1 MSFNLIDQP
10 WIPCITAEGEFVEV
24 SLRDLF
30 ARAPELREISC
41 ETPIMSASILPMA
54 LAILH
59 RNFGPADYDEWEALW
74 KAGKFDMARLD
85 EYFAQ
90 WRERF
95 DLFHPERPFYQAI
108 EDRVEPKSLIYLI
121 HSIGNTATLFTHA
134 NDAAGIQLSPAEA
147 ARQLLAAQYFHTAGL
162 GPAINKKRA
171 NFKDSNYARG
181 VIFWA
186 CGSTLFETLML
197 NLTAYPNEQTMAS
210 QDDDKPSWEMEDPF
224 EKREVPRGYLDYL
237 TWTNNRVQLIPQ
249 VADDHIVAREAVM
262 TPALNLGPDVQSP
275 QKRYLQ
281 KKVKGEFTGEYSFL
295 YFNSNKALW
304 RDYESLLKRDGEAV
318 KPPAVIEWLASLT
331 WEGPLDDDFPV
342 RLMATGMLA
351 DQAKPIFYRREIMP
365 LPLKLLRNPDYVS
378 HIEGALA
385 TAEKIET
392 SLRFALD
399 ILADEVLQRGA
410 EGKPDPNDRRNLIK
424 QWNARERYW
433 LDLEQRFWRFIE
445 RLSQDSDQAIEQW
458 RDDLKSVA
466 RDALNHAVNLAGDS
480 PWALKGEINAERY
493 LQYQLND
500 LLDEEE

>member
-1 MSFNLIDQP
+1 MSFNLIDEP

-30 ARAPELREISC
+30 ARAPELLEISC
-41 ETPIMSASILPMA
+41 ETPIMSASILPLA

-85 EYFAQ
+85 GYFAQ

-95 DLFHPERPFYQAI
+95 DLFHPEHPFYQAI
-108 EDRVEPKSLIYLI
+108 EDRVEAKSLIYLI

-134 NDAAGIQLSPAEA
+134 NDAAGIQLTPAEA

-162 GPAINKKRA
+162 GPAINKKRVS
-171 NFKDSNYARG
+171 FKDSNYARG

-197 NLTAYPNEQTMAS
+197 NLTAYPDEQMMAS
-210 QDDDKPSWEMEDPF
+210 HDDDKPSWEMEEPF
-224 EKREVPRGYLDYL
+224 EKREMPRGYLDYL

-249 VADDHIVAREAVM
+249 TADDHIITREAVM
-262 TPALNLGPDVQSP
+262 VPALNLGPDVQSP
-275 QKRYLQ
+275 QKRYIQ
-281 KKVKGEFTGEYSFL
+281 KKEKGEFTGEYSFL
-295 YFNSNKALW
+295 YFNSNRALW
-304 RDYESLLKRDGEAV
+304 RDYDSLLERDSKAV
-318 KPPAVIEWLASLT
+318 KPPAVIEWLAYL
-331 WEGPLDDDFPV
+331 EQDGPLDEDFPV

-365 LPLKLLRNPDYVS
+365 LPLELLRDANYVS
-378 HIEGALA
+378 RIEGALA
-385 TAEKIET
+385 TAEEIEE

-399 ILADEVLQRGA
+399 ILANEVLLRGA

-424 QWNARERYW
+424 QWRAREHYW
-433 LDLEQRFWRFIE
+433 EALELEFWRFINY
-445 RLSQDSDQAIEQW
+445 LMLDADNALHDW
-458 RDDLKSVA
+458 AATLKDTA
-466 RDALNHAVNLAGDS
+466 QGALQRAVKLAGDS
-480 PWALKGEINAERY
+480 PWALKGSVAAERV
-493 LQYQLND
+493 LRSKVKKAFN
-500 LLDEEE
+500 E